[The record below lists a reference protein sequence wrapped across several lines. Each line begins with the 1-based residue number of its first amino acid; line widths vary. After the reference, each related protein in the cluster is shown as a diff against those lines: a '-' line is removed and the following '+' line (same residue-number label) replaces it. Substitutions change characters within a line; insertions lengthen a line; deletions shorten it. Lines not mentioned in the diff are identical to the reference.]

1 MYRGTSRA
9 ETERRGAQVR
19 VLVVE
24 DEAAMARA
32 LKRGLE
38 KEGYAVDTEADGDQ
52 AATRIQV
59 NHGEYDL
66 IILDVVLPGMSG
78 MDLCRASRRAG
89 ITLPILMLT
98 ARDSTHDKV
107 RGLDS
112 GADDYLVKPFDFDEL
127 LARMRTILR
136 RPEAALPPLLKV
148 GELVLDPVARTVE
161 RAGRLI
167 TLTTKEFVLLE
178 FLMRNAGQVLTRD
191 QLLGHL
197 WDEEFDSFS
206 NVVDVH
212 IKNLRKKIGVGDGRT
227 LLETVRGVGYRLVG

>member
-1 MYRGTSRA
+1 
-9 ETERRGAQVR
+9 VR

-24 DEAAMARA
+24 DETAMARA

-38 KEGYAVDTEADGDQ
+38 KEGYAVDTEDDGGQ

-66 IILDVVLPGMSG
+66 VILDVMLPGING
-78 MDLCRASRRAG
+78 VDLCRASRRAG
-89 ITLPILMLT
+89 ISVPILMLT
-98 ARDSTHDKV
+98 ARDSTQDKV

-112 GADDYLVKPFDFDEL
+112 GADDYLVKPFDFEEL

-136 RPEAALPPLLKV
+136 RPEAALPVVLKV
-148 GELVLDPVARTVE
+148 GDLVLDPVARAVQ
-161 RAGRLI
+161 RAGRPI
-167 TLTTKEFVLLE
+167 SLTTKEFVLLE
-178 FLMRNAGQVLTRD
+178 FLMRNAGQVLTRE

-212 IKNLRKKIGVGDGRT
+212 IKNLRKKIGEGDERG
-227 LLETVRGVGYRLVG
+227 LLETVRGVGYRLAC